1 MIRLRDKHGNE
12 ITPDTNLGFVEVCDL
27 DGNVACAVYPDSHGF
42 VHVIT
47 AQSKEAA
54 RYSQIF
60 KVKFSKIVN
69 VSPELKE

>member
-12 ITPDTNLGFVEVCDL
+12 FSEDNLGFVEVCDM

-54 RYSQIF
+54 RYEQIF

-69 VSPELKE
+69 ISPEIKD

>member
-12 ITPDTNLGFVEVCDL
+12 IPSENLGFVEVCDT

-42 VHVIT
+42 VHVVT
-47 AQSKEAA
+47 EQSKEAL
-54 RYSQIF
+54 RYAQIF

-69 VSPELKE
+69 ISPEIKD

>member
-1 MIRLRDKHGNE
+1 MIRLRDKLGNE
-12 ITPDTNLGFVEVCDL
+12 LPVDTMGFVEVCDI

-47 AQSKEAA
+47 SQSKEAA
-54 RYSQIF
+54 RYAQIF

-69 VSPELKE
+69 ISPEIKD

>member
-12 ITPDTNLGFVEVCDL
+12 LAPDTNLGFVEVCDL

-47 AQSKEAA
+47 SQSKEAD

-69 VSPELKE
+69 ISPELKE

>member
-1 MIRLRDKHGNE
+1 MIRLRDKQGNV
-12 ITPDTNLGFVEVCDL
+12 IPGDDTGFIEVCDV

-69 VSPELKE
+69 ISPELKE

>member
-1 MIRLRDKHGNE
+1 MIRLRDKQGNT
-12 ITPDTNLGFVEVCDL
+12 IPGDNVGFIEVCDV
-27 DGNVACAVYPDSHGF
+27 DGNVACAVYPDSYGF

-47 AQSKEAA
+47 AQSKESA

-69 VSPELKE
+69 ISPEIKD

>member
-1 MIRLRDKHGNE
+1 MIRLRDKQG
-12 ITPDTNLGFVEVCDL
+12 IDIASDANLGFVEVCDL

-69 VSPELKE
+69 ISPELKE

>member
-1 MIRLRDKHGNE
+1 MIRLRDKQGNV
-12 ITPDTNLGFVEVCDL
+12 IPGDNVGFIEVCDV
-27 DGNVACAVYPDSHGF
+27 DGNVACATYPDTHGF

-47 AQSKEAA
+47 AQSKESD

-69 VSPELKE
+69 ISPEIKD

>member
-12 ITPDTNLGFVEVCDL
+12 IPGDALGFVEVCDTE
-27 DGNVACAVYPDSHGF
+27 GNVACAVYPDSHGF

-47 AQSKEAA
+47 AQSKEAT

-69 VSPELKE
+69 IAPEIKD

>member
-1 MIRLRDKHGNE
+1 MIRLRDKQGNE

-47 AQSKEAA
+47 SQSKESA
-54 RYSQIF
+54 RYAHIF

-69 VSPELKE
+69 ISPELKE